1 MIAQVAQGEVISLCQ
16 VLTQSISAS
25 EATTSAYRSTGSI
38 PVPVT
43 RCSTQFTSPL
53 PVLPATMRGP
63 DKNYAVQVK
72 FKLRQAK
79 LEKLEDIYETVPCLM
94 PGLTE
99 LTGCKQSIQ
108 PRSTASLLPKVVRP
122 ILHGKA
128 QTREPDVVKEI
139 KRGSMKDKWG
149 LSLSYRITDLSLE
162 LVVTSVAKYSPADKV
177 EIKEGNIITRV
188 NDWKI
193 EAMDHPQAALS
204 ILQAGG
210 FFLSVGWLAGTM
222 EGEGW
227 VELGS
232 I

>member
-1 MIAQVAQGEVISLCQ
+1 
-16 VLTQSISAS
+16 
-25 EATTSAYRSTGSI
+25 
-38 PVPVT
+38 
-43 RCSTQFTSPL
+43 
-53 PVLPATMRGP
+53 MRGP

-72 FKLRQAK
+72 FKLNQAK
-79 LEKLEDIYETVPCLM
+79 LEKLVDISETVPCLM

-139 KRGSMKDKWG
+139 KRGSMKETWG
-149 LSLSYRITDLSLE
+149 LSLSYRITNISLE

-177 EIKEGNIITRV
+177 EMKEGNIITRV
-188 NDWKI
+188 NDWKM
-193 EAMDHPQAALS
+193 EAMDHPKAALS
-204 ILQAGG
+204 ILLAGG
-210 FFLSVGWLAGTM
+210 FFLSVGWLEGTM